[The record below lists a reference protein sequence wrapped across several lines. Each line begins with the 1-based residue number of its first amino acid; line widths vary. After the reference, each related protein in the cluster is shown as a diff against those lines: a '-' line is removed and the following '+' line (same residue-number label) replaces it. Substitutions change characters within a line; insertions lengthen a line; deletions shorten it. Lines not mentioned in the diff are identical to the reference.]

1 MLDALNAQLAT
12 LGPWGIV
19 AGIALTIGVQFLRKR
34 LNVTLPT
41 LPANPSTPANPA
53 PVNPAPV
60 PVPVPVPVPA
70 PQSDTPILDA
80 VVSIIRTKLLQN
92 RKGGNGRGR
101 GIEAGN
107 GHHPRRCGRNPREAG
122 QIARL

>member
-41 LPANPSTPANPA
+41 LPANPSTPVIPA
-53 PVNPAPV
+53 PVNPA
-60 PVPVPVPVPA
+60 PVPVPVPA

-80 VVSIIRTKLLQN
+80 VVSIIRTKLLQ
-92 RKGGNGRGR
+92 KL
-101 GIEAGN
+101 AGKV
-107 GHHPRRCGRNPREAG
+107 ESVAG
-122 QIARL
+122 VESKPVTDITHDDAADILAKLSK